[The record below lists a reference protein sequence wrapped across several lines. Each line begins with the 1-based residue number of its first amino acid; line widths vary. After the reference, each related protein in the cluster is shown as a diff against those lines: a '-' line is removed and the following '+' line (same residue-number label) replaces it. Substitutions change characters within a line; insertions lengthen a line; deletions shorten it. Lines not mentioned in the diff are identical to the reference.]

1 MILIGCCAQE
11 LRTWGQSLEQEPDR
25 SQLLEND
32 KQRASTEG
40 AQESAGSRQSRIRV
54 SAYASSGE
62 AGALHLWSRAPAL
75 AALLQIEPPVLRR
88 VAIGGV

>member
-40 AQESAGSRQSRIRV
+40 AQESAGSRQESHTGLRV
-54 SAYASSGE
+54 RFVRE